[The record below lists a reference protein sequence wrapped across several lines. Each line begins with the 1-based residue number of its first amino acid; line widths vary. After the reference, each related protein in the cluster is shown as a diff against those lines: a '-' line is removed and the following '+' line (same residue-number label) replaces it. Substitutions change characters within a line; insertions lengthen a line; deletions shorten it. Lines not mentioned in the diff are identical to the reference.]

1 MRLTRR
7 SVSSQA
13 RVVVLSL
20 ALSLSVLGALPSA
33 AQEFAPE
40 CAPPG
45 EPMTVVVGSAAC
57 QRVHSEAMGGVT
69 AFSYYVPPACDPA
82 LGRRCPVLYYTH
94 GTGGSYRE
102 GTQLAWVRALTS
114 GPPVDPRT
122 TADPWR
128 YSDLSTWVPKPA
140 LDLVLVAPHGRTV
153 PGGHGPFAGIDT
165 GWFDWNP
172 RYAQGGDSPRYD
184 TPPPRASAFLMEEI
198 LPFVERNLAVSTQRE
213 GRAILGY
220 SQGGFGAYINGLLR
234 PDLFSSLGMR
244 SGGGLPLA
252 SPADVVDPTVPM
264 LPELPPAFP
273 EALAPVRL
281 PGVLPLVPASVHQQ
295 VNPPLTAEVA
305 YGWGDPVAD
314 QAWMRGANPVDLIP
328 NARAYD
334 RDGRQVVHLKHFVND
349 AVPRRPEDVTNPNV
363 AAQFYES
370 ALYPMN
376 LYMEHVFDR
385 YGVQRDFRVGPGDH
399 SGAYGVPYF
408 REQLAEQ
415 YARLRHADGGGNPP
429 SRPVRFDYRTVH
441 PDFSVWGWSFA
452 VAREAAEFLNLTD
465 ISCEGLTLRGS
476 GTVTV
481 TVPGRCAATGPNGS
495 RVFTVDLGP
504 SQPADEP
511 AGMGQSSAY
520 GRTVRVTLEEQGSG
534 GGKRAG
540 R

>member
-1 MRLTRR
+1 MRRIVLAG
-7 SVSSQA
+7 S
-13 RVVVLSL
+13 RVAALCLVL
-20 ALSLSVLGALPSA
+20 AALGALPSA
-33 AQEFAPE
+33 AEEFAPE

-45 EPMTVVVGSAAC
+45 EPMTVVVGRVEC
-57 QRVHSEAMGGVT
+57 QRLHSEAMGAVT

-102 GTQLAWVRALTS
+102 GTQPAWVRALTS

-122 TADPWR
+122 VADPWR
-128 YSDLSTWVPKPA
+128 YGDLSTWVPQPA
-140 LDLVLVAPHGRTV
+140 LDLVIVAPHGRTV
-153 PGGHGPFAGIDT
+153 PGGHGPFAGVDT

-184 TPPPRASAFLMEEI
+184 TPPPRASEFLLDEL
-198 LPFVERNLAVSTQRE
+198 LPYVEANLPVSGERE

-220 SQGGFGAYINGLLR
+220 SQGGFGAYINGLTR
-234 PDLFSSLGMR
+234 PDLFASLGMR

-252 SPADVVDPTVPM
+252 APADAADPA
-264 LPELPPAFP
+264 LPAPPPALP
-273 EALAPVRL
+273 GALAPVRL
-281 PGVLPLVPASVHQQ
+281 PGLLPLVPAAVHQR
-295 VNPPLTAEVA
+295 VDPPLTAEVA

-334 RDGRQVVHLKHFVND
+334 HDGRQVVHLKHFVND
-349 AVPRRPEDVTNPNV
+349 AVPRRQSDLTNPNV
-363 AAQFYES
+363 FAQFYES

-376 LYMEHVFDR
+376 LYMERVFDR
-385 YGVQRDFRVGPGDH
+385 YGVERDFRVGPGDH
-399 SGAYGVPYF
+399 SGTYGVPYF

-415 YARLRHADGGGNPP
+415 YARLRHWDGGGRPP
-429 SRPVRFDYRTVH
+429 PRPVRFDYRTVRSA
-441 PDFSVWGWSFA
+441 FSVWGWSFA
-452 VAREAAEFLNLTD
+452 VEREAMEFLNLTD
-465 ISCEGLTLRGS
+465 VSCDGLTLRGS
-476 GTVTV
+476 GSVTV
-481 TVPGRCAATGPNGS
+481 TVPARCAATGPGGE
-495 RVFTVDLGP
+495 RTFTVDLGP

-520 GRTVRVTLEEQGSG
+520 GRVVRVTLERRGNGPAG
-534 GGKRAG
+534 GGTGAG